1 MTKKFSQNPKVWI
14 NYAHFFF
21 NSASPPLPDRGR
33 ALLARAL
40 QALPSHTHISLTTKF
55 AQLEFKSSP
64 GDPERGRTIFEGL
77 LAQWP
82 KRWDVWNILLDM
94 EIRLGDE
101 EQIRRIFGRVTE
113 AKGMKPK
120 KAKWFFKRWL
130 DWEEQHGNAKS
141 IENVKARAAE
151 FVRNAKSMADDS

>member
-1 MTKKFSQNPKVWI
+1 
-14 NYAHFFF
+14 
-21 NSASPPLPDRGR
+21 
-33 ALLARAL
+33 
-40 QALPSHTHISLTTKF
+40 
-55 AQLEFKSSP
+55 
-64 GDPERGRTIFEGL
+64 
-77 LAQWP
+77 
-82 KRWDVWNILLDM
+82 M